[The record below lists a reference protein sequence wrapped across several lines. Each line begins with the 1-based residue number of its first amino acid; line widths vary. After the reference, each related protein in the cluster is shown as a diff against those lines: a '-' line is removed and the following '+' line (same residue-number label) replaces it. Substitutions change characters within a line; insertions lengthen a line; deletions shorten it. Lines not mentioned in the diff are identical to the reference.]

1 MRRPSNTYQEQE
13 TSNPFALSIGDLM
26 AALLLIFILLLSST
40 LLRLQ
45 EEFDKK
51 EKVATSYS
59 NTKELIYNDLLKEFA
74 NDFKKW
80 NIKINPD
87 LSIQISDDDALFPSQ
102 AYTDDVILWPK
113 FQQFLNEFT
122 PRFYK
127 IILKEEYREA
137 ISEVR
142 VEGHTAIQPWSKE
155 YDLDYYQK
163 MLILSQ
169 KRSNKVLEFM
179 MNHQFYSSI
188 SAEDKDWLRFILT
201 SNGLAFGKALDKNG
215 EFKFKSK
222 ETIDMKNSMRVEF
235 KIVTN
240 SERVIEDW
248 LKNE

>member
-1 MRRPSNTYQEQE
+1 MRKTNNSYQEQE
-13 TSNPFALSIGDLM
+13 ASNPFALSIGDLM

-59 NTKELIYNDLLKEFA
+59 STKKMIYNDLMKELA

-87 LSIQISDDDALFPSQ
+87 LSIQISDANALFPITT
-102 AYTDDVILWPK
+102 YTDDIILMPK
-113 FQQFLNEFT
+113 FQEFLKEFT

-127 IILKEEYREA
+127 IILKKEYRDA
-137 ISEVR
+137 ILEVR

-163 MLILSQ
+163 MLTLSQ

-179 MNHQFYSSI
+179 MNHPFYSSI

-215 EFKFKSK
+215 EFKFISNEK
-222 ETIDMKNSMRVEF
+222 IDVKNSMRVEF

-240 SERVIEDW
+240 SERVIENW
-248 LKNE
+248 LNNE